1 MTNEIN
7 HIKRMVSQNG
17 GELEILDREGNG
29 TTLDTCC
36 ETESD
41 NLCVY
46 SLKVNED
53 GKLYGDTS
61 WGEVNLEEVINDKDD
76 WYTLE
81 DIVMD
86 LMSE

>member
-1 MTNEIN
+1 M
-7 HIKRMVSQNG
+7 
-17 GELEILDREGNG
+17 
-29 TTLDTCC
+29 
-36 ETESD
+36 ESD

-46 SLKVNED
+46 SLKVNKD

-61 WGEVNLEEVINDKDD
+61 WGEVNLEEIINDKDD

-81 DIVMD
+81 DIVID